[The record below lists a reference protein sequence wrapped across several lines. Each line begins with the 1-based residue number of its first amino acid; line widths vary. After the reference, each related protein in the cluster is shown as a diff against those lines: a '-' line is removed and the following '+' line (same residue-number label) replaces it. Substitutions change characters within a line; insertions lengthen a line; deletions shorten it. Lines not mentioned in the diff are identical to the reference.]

1 MMTTTIA
8 VGGKGGTGKTLIA
21 ALLIRYIV
29 ENDLG
34 TVLAIDAD
42 PSSNLNLALDLPLI
56 ETVGS
61 IREEALQQVQRGSFP
76 QGISKQEYLDLR
88 IYESLVES
96 EKVDLLAMGRPEGPG
111 CYCAANSVLRLCID
125 RLAKQYDYVVID
137 CEAGMEHL
145 SRRTTRDVNL
155 LLLVTDPT
163 VRGVMAAAR
172 MQEMT
177 QGLNTRAGKICLVVN
192 MVEDG
197 LPPAVEKAIAEGG
210 LEIYGTIPRDPLVAE
225 YDALGKPLVDL
236 PQEAPVSKGVAR
248 LAERLVDTFGR
259 DE

>member
-1 MMTTTIA
+1 MSTTIA
-8 VGGKGGTGKTLIA
+8 MGGKGGTGKTLVA
-21 ALLIRYIV
+21 ALLIRYII
-29 ENDLG
+29 EKDLG

-42 PSSNLNLALDLPLI
+42 PSSNLNLALDLPLF

-76 QGISKQEYLDLR
+76 QGISKGDYLDLR

-111 CYCAANSVLRLCID
+111 CYCAANSILRLSID
-125 RLAKQYDYVVID
+125 RLGKQYDYVVID

-145 SRRTTRDVNL
+145 SRRTIRDVDL

-163 VRGVMAAAR
+163 VRGVLAAGRMEGMA
-172 MQEMT
+172 
-177 QGLNTRAGKICLVVN
+177 QGLDTRARKICLVVN

-197 LPPAVEKAIAEGG
+197 LPPTVEKAIAEAE
-210 LEIYGTIPRDPLVAE
+210 LELCGIIPRDPLVAE

-236 PQEAPVSKGVAR
+236 PPEAPVSQGIAR
-248 LAERLVDTFGR
+248 LAESLGDTLGPSQ
-259 DE
+259 